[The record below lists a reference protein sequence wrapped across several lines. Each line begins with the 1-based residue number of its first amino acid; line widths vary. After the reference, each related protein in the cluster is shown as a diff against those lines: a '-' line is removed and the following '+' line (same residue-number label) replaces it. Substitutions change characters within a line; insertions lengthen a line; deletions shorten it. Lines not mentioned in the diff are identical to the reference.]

1 MRSSL
6 LIIGRSSSN
15 LLSHFRINNGSAMT
29 RRLCTKSSHDD
40 NTKEDTTA
48 HSTSSGLPPE
58 VPSTCCASG
67 CASCVWLDYAEEV
80 IKYYEGR
87 SESLSCDQ
95 LLQDV
100 EKNIQDPMIKTFV
113 KMEIRNKFR

>member
-1 MRSSL
+1 MNIFIL
-6 LIIGRSSSN
+6 VQIQ
-15 LLSHFRINNGSAMT
+15 
-29 RRLCTKSSHDD
+29 RLCSKSNHED
-40 NTKEDTTA
+40 NTTP
-48 HSTSSGLPPE
+48 STSEGLPPE

-87 SESLSCDQ
+87 AESLSCDK

-100 EKNIQDPMIKTFV
+100 EKNIQARLYKLQFCNID
-113 KMEIRNKFR
+113 

>member
-6 LIIGRSSSN
+6 LGRSWS
-15 LLSHFRINNGSAMT
+15 LLSHFRINNGFVLT
-29 RRLCTKSSHDD
+29 RRLCSKSSHEDY
-40 NTKEDTTA
+40 TKENTTP
-48 HSTSSGLPPE
+48 HLTSYGLPPE

-80 IKYYEGR
+80 IKYYEGK

>member
-6 LIIGRSSSN
+6 LIGNSWN
-15 LLSHFRINNGSAMT
+15 LLSHFRINNGFVLT
-29 RRLCTKSSHDD
+29 RRLCSKSSHEDY
-40 NTKEDTTA
+40 TKENTTP
-48 HSTSSGLPPE
+48 HLTSYGLPPE

-80 IKYYEGR
+80 IKYYEGK